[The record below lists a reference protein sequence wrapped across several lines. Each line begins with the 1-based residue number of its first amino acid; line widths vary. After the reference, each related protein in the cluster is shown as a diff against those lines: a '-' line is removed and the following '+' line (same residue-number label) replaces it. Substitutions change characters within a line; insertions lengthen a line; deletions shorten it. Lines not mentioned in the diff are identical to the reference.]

1 MQKTVFACALT
12 LFLALPVAAEEIKIP
27 VGAQGVK
34 ASQAGNLPP
43 GSSERQVEAAYGTP
57 LRVKGPIGQPPIT
70 AWEYQG
76 HVAYFEYDRL
86 LHIVAKHVPYVD

>member
-1 MQKTVFACALT
+1 MQKTLFACIVT
-12 LFLALPVAAEEIKIP
+12 LCLALPVAAEEIKIP
-27 VGAQGVK
+27 VGAQGAE
-34 ASQAGNLPP
+34 ASQPGYLPR
-43 GSSERQVEAAYGTP
+43 GSSQRQVEAAYGTP
-57 LRVKGPIGQPPIT
+57 LRIKGPVGRPPIT